1 MVINKSFQK
10 YRITKG
16 FQDLQTD
23 YDYMQE
29 LLSDLNEK
37 PEIIELQNKK
47 QNLLRDNS
55 ENTRNTIE
63 KRGIIQRQEIETY
76 PKIIFKNYEITI
88 RKRRENSK

>member
-1 MVINKSFQK
+1 MKNQEENGESAK
-10 YRITKG
+10 
-16 FQDLQTD
+16 D
-23 YDYMQE
+23 QE